1 MYLIDILFYILYNQN
16 NLKVKGDNM
25 KDITYIGTRNRNYR
39 LKASEAILKGIC
51 PDGGLFIPE
60 EMPVMER
67 SIDELSKMNYRDL
80 AYEVMSLFFTD
91 FTEEELRSCID
102 KAYDEK
108 FDTDEIAPVVKKDD
122 VYFLELFHGKT
133 IAFKDMALSILPHL
147 MKTSAKK
154 NNIKKDIVILTATS
168 GDTGKAALEG
178 FADVEGTRIIVFYP
192 DGGVSPV
199 QKQQMVTQKGKN
211 VCVAAI
217 TGNFDDAQSAVKSI
231 FTDSE
236 MIDELDRKGFM
247 FSSANSINIG
257 RLIPQVAYYWYAYC
271 RLVKNG
277 YINSGDKINFTVP
290 TGNFGNI
297 LAGYFA
303 KQMGLPV
310 NKFICAS
317 NSNKVLYDFFRT
329 GIYDKNREFIL
340 TVSPSMDILISSNLE
355 RLVCMLTSQEEN
367 AKLMKSLAENGKY
380 SVSVKADDI
389 VGEYADEEE
398 TFTAIRTMYAN
409 ADYVIDTHTAV
420 AYAAYNK
427 YVNES
432 KDETPTVI
440 VSTASP
446 YKFAKDVC
454 TAIDEKYRNV
464 DAFELMN
471 ELEKISG
478 VKIPAPVQ
486 DIEKREV
493 LHNNLCEREKI
504 KDFVRNQLK

>member
-1 MYLIDILFYILYNQN
+1 MLILYNQN
-16 NLKVKGDNM
+16 DFKLKGDSM
-25 KDITYIGTRNRNYR
+25 RDITYIGTRNKNYR

-60 EMPVMER
+60 EMPHMEK
-67 SIDELSKMNYRDL
+67 SIDELSKLNYRDL

-91 FTEEELRSCID
+91 FTEEELRSCINN
-102 KAYDEK
+102 AYDEK
-108 FDTDEIAPVVKKDD
+108 FDTKEIAPVVEKDG

-133 IAFKDMALSILPHL
+133 IAFKDMALSILPYL

-154 NNIKKDIVILTATS
+154 NNIKKEIVILTATS

-236 MIDELDRKGFM
+236 MIKELNSKGFM

-271 RLVKNG
+271 QLVKKGN
-277 YINSGDKINFTVP
+277 IQAGDKINFTVP

-303 KQMGLPV
+303 KKMGLPV

-317 NSNKVLYDFFRT
+317 NSNKVLYDFFQT
-329 GIYDKNREFIL
+329 GIYDKNRDFIL

-355 RLVCMLTSQEEN
+355 RLICMLTSQEETE
-367 AKLMKSLAENGKY
+367 KLMKSLADNGKY
-380 SVSVKADDI
+380 SISAKAEDI

-420 AYAAYNK
+420 AFAAYNK
-427 YVNES
+427 YLKES
-432 KDETPTVI
+432 DDDTTTVI

-454 TAIDEKYRNV
+454 TAINEKYRNM
-464 DAFELMN
+464 DAFKLMD

-478 VKIPAPVQ
+478 VKIPAPVK
-486 DIEKREV
+486 DIEKREI
-493 LHNNLCEREKI
+493 LHSNLCEREKI
-504 KDFVRNQLK
+504 KDFVSEQLK

>member
-1 MYLIDILFYILYNQN
+1 
-16 NLKVKGDNM
+16 M
-25 KDITYIGTRNRNYR
+25 KNVTYIGTRDKNIRY
-39 LKASEAILKGIC
+39 KASEAILKGIC

-60 EMPVMER
+60 EMPVMDK
-67 SIDELSKMNYRDL
+67 SIEELAEMDYRNL

-91 FTEEELRSCID
+91 FTEDELRYCINN
-102 KAYDEK
+102 AYDSK
-108 FDTDEIAPVVKKDD
+108 FDTDKIAPVVEKDG

-133 IAFKDMALSILPHL
+133 IAFKDMALSILPYL

-154 NNIKKDIVILTATS
+154 NNIDKEIVILTATS

-199 QKQQMVTQKGKN
+199 QRMQMVTQKGKN

-231 FTDSE
+231 FTDAE
-236 MIDELDRKGFM
+236 MIKELDEKGFM

-271 RLVKNG
+271 QLVKDG
-277 YINSGDKINFTVP
+277 KIKVGDKINFTVP

-303 KQMGLPV
+303 KKMGLPV
-310 NKFICAS
+310 NKFVCAS
-317 NSNKVLYDFFRT
+317 NSNKVLYDFFKT
-329 GIYDKNREFIL
+329 GTYDKNREFIL
-340 TVSPSMDILISSNLE
+340 TTSPSMDILISSNLE
-355 RLVCMLTSQEEN
+355 RLVCMLTSQEET
-367 AKLMKSLAENGKY
+367 AKLMKSLAEKGEY
-380 SVSVKADDI
+380 SMTAKADDI

-398 TFTAIRTMYAN
+398 TATAIRTMYTN
-409 ADYVIDTHTAV
+409 ADYVLDTHTAV

-427 YVNES
+427 YIKES
-432 KDETPTVI
+432 GDTTPTVI

-454 TAIDEKYRNV
+454 TAIDEKYK
-464 DAFELMN
+464 DCDPFELMK

-478 VKIPAPVQ
+478 VKIPAPVV

-504 KDFVRNQLK
+504 KDFVRAQLNK

>member
-1 MYLIDILFYILYNQN
+1 MRD
-16 NLKVKGDNM
+16 V
-25 KDITYIGTRNRNYR
+25 TYIGTRNKDIKM
-39 LKASEAILKGIC
+39 KASQAILKGIC
-51 PDGGLFIPE
+51 PDGGLFIPD
-60 EMPVMER
+60 EMPVMDKT
-67 SIDELSKMNYRDL
+67 IDDLAKMDYRDL
-80 AYEVMSLFFTD
+80 AYEVMKLFFTD
-91 FTEEELRSCID
+91 FTEEELRYCINS
-102 KAYDEK
+102 AYDEK
-108 FDTDEIAPVVKKDD
+108 FDTKEIAPVVEKDG

-133 IAFKDMALSILPHL
+133 IAFKDMALSILPYL
-147 MKTSAKK
+147 MKTSAVK
-154 NNIKKDIVILTATS
+154 NNIKKEIVILTATS

-199 QKQQMVTQKGKN
+199 QKMQMVTQKGKN

-217 TGNFDDAQSAVKSI
+217 TGNFDDAQSAVKTI
-231 FTDSE
+231 FTDEE
-236 MIDELDRKGFM
+236 MIKELDERGFM

-271 RLVKNG
+271 TLVRKGN
-277 YINSGDKINFTVP
+277 IKAGDEINFTVP

-303 KQMGLPV
+303 KKMGLPV

-329 GIYDKNREFIL
+329 GTYDRNREFIL

-355 RLVCMLTSQEEN
+355 RLVCMLTSQEET
-367 AKLMKSLAENGKY
+367 AKLMKALASDGKY
-380 SVSVKADDI
+380 TMTVKADDI

-398 TFTAIRTMYAN
+398 TFTAIRTMHAN
-409 ADYVIDTHTAV
+409 TGYVIDTHTAV
-420 AYAAYNK
+420 AYAAYDK
-427 YVNES
+427 YIKES
-432 KDETPTVI
+432 GDNTPNVI

-454 TAIDEKYRNV
+454 TALDEKYRDR
-464 DAFELMN
+464 DAFELMG

-478 VKIPAPVQ
+478 VKIPAPVK
-486 DIEKREV
+486 DIEKREIM
-493 LHNNLCEREKI
+493 HNNLCQREK
-504 KDFVRNQLK
+504 KDEKREKNHRK

>member
-1 MYLIDILFYILYNQN
+1 MRN
-16 NLKVKGDNM
+16 V
-25 KDITYIGTRNRNYR
+25 TYIGTRDKNIK
-39 LKASEAILKGIC
+39 LEASKAILKGIC
-51 PDGGLFIPE
+51 PDGGLFIPD
-60 EMPVMER
+60 EMPKMEK
-67 SIDELSKMNYRDL
+67 SLDELAKMDYRNL

-91 FTEEELRSCID
+91 FTEDELRYCINS
-102 KAYDEK
+102 AYDDK
-108 FDTDEIAPVVKKDD
+108 FDTKEIAPVVEKDG

-133 IAFKDMALSILPHL
+133 IAFKDMALSILPYL

-154 NNIKKDIVILTATS
+154 NNIHKEIVILTATS

-199 QKQQMVTQKGKN
+199 QRRQMVTQNGKN
-211 VCVAAI
+211 VCVTGI

-231 FTDSE
+231 FTDEE
-236 MIDELDRKGFM
+236 MIKELDDKGFM

-271 RLVKNG
+271 QLVKKG
-277 YINSGDKINFTVP
+277 AIKSGDFINFTVP

-303 KQMGLPV
+303 KKMGLPV
-310 NKFICAS
+310 NKFVCAS
-317 NSNKVLYDFFRT
+317 NSNKVLYDFFKT
-329 GIYDKNREFIL
+329 GTYDKNREFIL
-340 TVSPSMDILISSNLE
+340 TTSPSMDILISSNLE
-355 RLVCMLTSQEEN
+355 RLVCMLTSQEKTAE
-367 AKLMKSLAENGKY
+367 LMKSLSEKGEYTLTA
-380 SVSVKADDI
+380 KAQDI

-398 TFTAIRTMYAN
+398 TATAIRTMYAN
-409 ADYVIDTHTAV
+409 AEYVLDTHTAV
-420 AYAAYNK
+420 AYAAYDK
-427 YVNES
+427 YIKETEDN
-432 KDETPTVI
+432 TPTVI

-454 TAIDEKYRNV
+454 IAIDEKYRNN
-464 DAFELMN
+464 DPFELMN

-478 VKIPAPVQ
+478 VKIPTPVK
-486 DIEKREV
+486 DIEKREI

-504 KDFVRNQLK
+504 KDFVREQLK

>member
-1 MYLIDILFYILYNQN
+1 
-16 NLKVKGDNM
+16 M
-25 KDITYIGTRNRNYR
+25 KDITYIGTRNKSYR

-51 PDGGLFIPE
+51 PDGGLFIPDE
-60 EMPVMER
+60 IPAMEK
-67 SIDELSKMNYRDL
+67 SIWELSKMDYKNL

-91 FTEEELRSCID
+91 FTEEELRCCINS
-102 KAYDEK
+102 AYDEK
-108 FDTDEIAPVVKKDD
+108 FDTDLIAPVLEKDGI
-122 VYFLELFHGKT
+122 YFLELFHGKT
-133 IAFKDMALSILPHL
+133 IAFKDMALSILPYL

-154 NNIKKDIVILTATS
+154 NNIQKEIVILTATS

-199 QKQQMVTQKGKN
+199 QKRQMVTQKGKN

-231 FTDSE
+231 FTDE
-236 MIDELDRKGFM
+236 KMVKELDENGFM

-271 RLVKNG
+271 QLVKNG
-277 YINSGDKINFTVP
+277 SIKAGDKINFTVP

-303 KQMGLPV
+303 KKMGLPV
-310 NKFICAS
+310 NRFICAS

-329 GIYDKNREFIL
+329 GTYDRNREFIL

-355 RLVCMLTSQEEN
+355 RLVCMLTSQEDTAEY
-367 AKLMKSLAENGKY
+367 MKSLSEKGKY
-380 SVSVKADDI
+380 GMTVKADDI
-389 VGEYADEEE
+389 IGEYADEEE

-409 ADYVIDTHTAV
+409 ADYVLDTHTAV
-420 AYAAYNK
+420 AYAAYDK
-427 YVNES
+427 YVKES
-432 KDETPTVI
+432 GDDTPTVI

-454 TAIDEKYRNV
+454 TAIEEKYKEC
-464 DAFELMN
+464 DAFELMG

-478 VKIPAPVQ
+478 VKIPGPVK
-486 DIEKREV
+486 DIDKREV
-493 LHNNLCEREKI
+493 LHNNLCERQNI
-504 KDFVRNQLK
+504 KDFVKEQLI

>member
-1 MYLIDILFYILYNQN
+1 
-16 NLKVKGDNM
+16 M
-25 KDITYIGTRNRNYR
+25 KNVTYIGTRDKNIRY
-39 LKASEAILKGIC
+39 KASEAILKGIC

-60 EMPVMER
+60 EMPVMEK
-67 SIDELSKMNYRDL
+67 SIEELTEMDYRNL

-91 FTEEELRSCID
+91 FTEDELRYCINN
-102 KAYDEK
+102 AYDSK
-108 FDTDEIAPVVKKDD
+108 FDTDKIAPVVEKDG

-133 IAFKDMALSILPHL
+133 IAFKDMALSILPYL

-154 NNIKKDIVILTATS
+154 NNIDKEIVILTATS

-199 QKQQMVTQKGKN
+199 QRMQMVTQKGKN

-231 FTDSE
+231 FTDAE
-236 MIDELDRKGFM
+236 MIKELDNKGFM

-271 RLVKNG
+271 QLVKDG
-277 YINSGDKINFTVP
+277 KIKVGDKINFTVP

-303 KQMGLPV
+303 KKMGLPV
-310 NKFICAS
+310 NKFVCAS
-317 NSNKVLYDFFRT
+317 NSNKVLYDFFKT
-329 GIYDKNREFIL
+329 GTYDKNREFIL
-340 TVSPSMDILISSNLE
+340 TTSPSMDILISSNLE
-355 RLVCMLTSQEEN
+355 RLVCMLTSQEET
-367 AKLMKSLAENGKY
+367 AKLMKSLAEKGEY
-380 SVSVKADDI
+380 SMTAKADDI

-398 TFTAIRTMYAN
+398 TATAIRTMYTN
-409 ADYVIDTHTAV
+409 ADYVLDTHTAV

-427 YVNES
+427 YIEES
-432 KDETPTVI
+432 GDTTPTVI

-454 TAIDEKYRNV
+454 TAIDEKYK
-464 DAFELMN
+464 DCDPFELMK

-478 VKIPAPVQ
+478 VKIPAPVV
-486 DIEKREV
+486 DIEKREI

-504 KDFVRNQLK
+504 KDFVRAQLNK

>member
-1 MYLIDILFYILYNQN
+1 
-16 NLKVKGDNM
+16 M
-25 KDITYIGTRNRNYR
+25 KNVTYIGTRDKNIRY
-39 LKASEAILKGIC
+39 KASEAILKGIC

-67 SIDELSKMNYRDL
+67 SIEELAEMDYRNL

-91 FTEEELRSCID
+91 FTEDELRYCINN
-102 KAYDEK
+102 AYDSK
-108 FDTDEIAPVVKKDD
+108 FDTDKIAPVVEKDG

-133 IAFKDMALSILPHL
+133 IAFKDMALSILPYL

-154 NNIKKDIVILTATS
+154 NNIDKEIVILTATS

-199 QKQQMVTQKGKN
+199 QRMQMVTQKGKN

-231 FTDSE
+231 FTDAE
-236 MIDELDRKGFM
+236 MIKELDDKGFM

-271 RLVKNG
+271 QLVKDG
-277 YINSGDKINFTVP
+277 KIKVGDKINFTVP

-303 KQMGLPV
+303 KKMGLPV
-310 NKFICAS
+310 NKFVCAS
-317 NSNKVLYDFFRT
+317 NSNKVLYDFFKT
-329 GIYDKNREFIL
+329 GTYDKNREFIL
-340 TVSPSMDILISSNLE
+340 TTSPSMDILISSNLE
-355 RLVCMLTSQEEN
+355 RLVCMLTSQEET
-367 AKLMKSLAENGKY
+367 AKLMKSLAEKGEY
-380 SVSVKADDI
+380 SMTAKADDI

-398 TFTAIRTMYAN
+398 TATAIRTMYTN
-409 ADYVIDTHTAV
+409 ADYVLDTHTAV

-427 YVNES
+427 YIKES
-432 KDETPTVI
+432 GDTTPTVI

-454 TAIDEKYRNV
+454 TAIDEKYK
-464 DAFELMN
+464 DCDPFELMK

-478 VKIPAPVQ
+478 VKIPAPVV
-486 DIEKREV
+486 DIEKRDV

-504 KDFVRNQLK
+504 KDFVRAQLNK

>member
-1 MYLIDILFYILYNQN
+1 
-16 NLKVKGDNM
+16 M
-25 KDITYIGTRNRNYR
+25 KNVTYIGTRDKNIRY
-39 LKASEAILKGIC
+39 KASEAILKGIC

-60 EMPVMER
+60 EMPVMEK
-67 SIDELSKMNYRDL
+67 SIEELAKMDYRNL

-91 FTEEELRSCID
+91 FTEDELRYCINN
-102 KAYDEK
+102 AYDSK
-108 FDTDEIAPVVKKDD
+108 FDTDKIAPVVEKDG

-133 IAFKDMALSILPHL
+133 IAFKDMALSILPYL

-154 NNIKKDIVILTATS
+154 NNIDKEIVILTATS

-199 QKQQMVTQKGKN
+199 QRMQMVTQKGKN

-231 FTDSE
+231 FTDAE
-236 MIDELDRKGFM
+236 MIKELDDKGFM

-271 RLVKNG
+271 QLVKDG
-277 YINSGDKINFTVP
+277 KIKVGDKINFTVP

-303 KQMGLPV
+303 KKMGLPV
-310 NKFICAS
+310 NKFVCAS
-317 NSNKVLYDFFRT
+317 NSNKVLYDFFKT
-329 GIYDKNREFIL
+329 GTYNKNREFIL
-340 TVSPSMDILISSNLE
+340 TTSPSMDILISSNLE
-355 RLVCMLTSQEEN
+355 RLVCMLTSQEET
-367 AKLMKSLAENGKY
+367 AKLMKSLAEKGEY
-380 SVSVKADDI
+380 SMTAKADDI

-398 TFTAIRTMYAN
+398 TATAIRTMYTN
-409 ADYVIDTHTAV
+409 ADYVLDTHTAV

-427 YVNES
+427 YIKES
-432 KDETPTVI
+432 GDTTPTVI

-454 TAIDEKYRNV
+454 TAIDEKYK
-464 DAFELMN
+464 DCDPFELMK

-478 VKIPAPVQ
+478 VKIPAPVV

-504 KDFVRNQLK
+504 KDFVRAQLNK

>member
-1 MYLIDILFYILYNQN
+1 
-16 NLKVKGDNM
+16 M
-25 KDITYIGTRNRNYR
+25 KDITYIGTRNRNIK

-60 EMPVMER
+60 EMPVMEKK
-67 SIDELSKMNYRDL
+67 IDELSKMNYRDL

-91 FTEEELRSCID
+91 FTEEELRYCINN
-102 KAYDEK
+102 AYDEK
-108 FDTDEIAPVVKKDD
+108 FDTPEIAPVVEKDG
-122 VYFLELFHGKT
+122 VFFLELFHGKT
-133 IAFKDMALSILPHL
+133 IAFKDMALSILPYL

-154 NNIKKDIVILTATS
+154 NDIHKEIVILTATS

-217 TGNFDDAQSAVKSI
+217 TGNFDDAQTAVKSI
-231 FTDSE
+231 FTDEE
-236 MIDELDRKGFM
+236 MKKELDDKGFM

-271 RLVKNG
+271 QLVKKG
-277 YINSGDKINFTVP
+277 SIKAGDKINFTVP

-310 NKFICAS
+310 NKFVCAS

-329 GIYDKNREFIL
+329 GTYDKKREFIL
-340 TVSPSMDILISSNLE
+340 TTSPSMDILISSNLE
-355 RLVCMLTSQEEN
+355 RLVCMLTSQEET
-367 AKLMKSLAENGKY
+367 AALMKSLSENGEY
-380 SVSVKADDI
+380 SMTAKADDI
-389 VGEYADEEE
+389 VGEFADEEE
-398 TFTAIRTMYAN
+398 TATAIRKMYAN
-409 ADYVIDTHTAV
+409 EGYVLDTHTAV
-420 AYAAYNK
+420 AYASYDK
-427 YVNES
+427 YVKES
-432 KDETPTVI
+432 GDETPTVI

-454 TAIDEKYRNV
+454 IAIDEKYRGQ
-464 DAFELMN
+464 DAFALMD
-471 ELEKISG
+471 ELEKLSG
-478 VKIPAPVQ
+478 VPIPAPVK

-504 KDFVRNQLK
+504 KDFVKEQLR

>member
-1 MYLIDILFYILYNQN
+1 MRN
-16 NLKVKGDNM
+16 V
-25 KDITYIGTRNRNYR
+25 TYIGTRDKSIR
-39 LKASEAILKGIC
+39 LQASEAILKGIC
-51 PDGGLFIPE
+51 PDGGLFIPD
-60 EMPVMER
+60 EMPKMEK
-67 SIDELSKMNYRDL
+67 SIDELSRMDYREL

-91 FTEEELRSCID
+91 FTEDELRYCINS
-102 KAYDEK
+102 AYDDK
-108 FDTDEIAPVVKKDD
+108 FDTKKIAPVVEKDG

-133 IAFKDMALSILPHL
+133 IAFKDMALSILPYL

-154 NNIKKDIVILTATS
+154 NDIHKEIVILTATS

-192 DGGVSPV
+192 EGGVSPV
-199 QKQQMVTQKGKN
+199 QKRQMITQKGKN
-211 VCVAAI
+211 VCVVGI

-231 FTDSE
+231 FTDE
-236 MIDELDRKGFM
+236 QMINELDDKGFM

-271 RLVKNG
+271 TLVNAGK
-277 YINSGDKINFTVP
+277 IKSGDLINFTVP

-317 NSNKVLYDFFRT
+317 NSNKVLYDFFKT

-340 TVSPSMDILISSNLE
+340 TTSPSMDILISSNLE
-355 RLVCMLTSQEEN
+355 RLVCMLTSQEET
-367 AKLMKSLAENGKY
+367 AKLMKSLSEKGEY
-380 SVSVKADDI
+380 TLTVKAEDI
-389 VGEYADEEE
+389 VGEYADEDE
-398 TFTAIRTMYAN
+398 TATAIRTMYAN
-409 ADYVIDTHTAV
+409 AEYILDTHTAV
-420 AYAAYNK
+420 AYAAYDK
-427 YVNES
+427 YV
-432 KDETPTVI
+432 KETADNTTTVI

-454 TAIDEKYRNV
+454 IAIDEKYR
-464 DAFELMN
+464 DDDPFELMN

-478 VKIPAPVQ
+478 VKIPAPVK

-493 LHNNLCEREKI
+493 LHSNLCKRENI

>member
-1 MYLIDILFYILYNQN
+1 
-16 NLKVKGDNM
+16 M
-25 KDITYIGTRNRNYR
+25 KNIEYIGTRNKEYR
-39 LKASEAILKGIC
+39 LKASEAILRGIC

-60 EMPVMER
+60 EMPVMEK
-67 SIDELSKMNYRDL
+67 SLDELAKMNYRDL

-91 FTEEELRSCID
+91 FTEDELRYCINN
-102 KAYDEK
+102 AYDKK
-108 FDTDEIAPVVKKDD
+108 FDTDEIAPVVEKDD
-122 VYFLELFHGKT
+122 VYFLELFHGRT
-133 IAFKDMALSILPHL
+133 IAFKDMALSILPYL

-154 NNIKKDIVILTATS
+154 NNIDKEIVILTATS

-231 FTDSE
+231 FTDNE
-236 MIDELDRKGFM
+236 MREELDKKGFM

-271 RLVKNG
+271 QLVSKG
-277 YINSGDKINFTVP
+277 KIKAGEKINFTVP

-303 KQMGLPV
+303 KRMGLPV

-317 NSNKVLYDFFRT
+317 NSNKVLYDFFQT
-329 GIYDKNREFIL
+329 GTYDKNREFIL
-340 TVSPSMDILISSNLE
+340 TSSPSMDILISSNLE
-355 RLVCMLTSQEEN
+355 RLVCMLTSQEET
-367 AKLMKSLAENGKY
+367 AKYMQSLSSDGKY
-380 SVSVKADDI
+380 SMTAKAEDI
-389 VGEYADEEE
+389 IGEYADEED
-398 TFTAIRTMYAN
+398 TFSAIRKMYVN
-409 ADYVIDTHTAV
+409 AQYVLDTHTAV
-420 AYAAYNK
+420 AYAAYDK

-432 KDETPTVI
+432 GDNTPTVI

-454 TAIDEKYRNV
+454 TAIDEKYADC
-464 DAFELMN
+464 DAFALMK

-478 VKIPAPVQ
+478 VKIPAPVE

-504 KDFVRNQLK
+504 KDFVREQLR